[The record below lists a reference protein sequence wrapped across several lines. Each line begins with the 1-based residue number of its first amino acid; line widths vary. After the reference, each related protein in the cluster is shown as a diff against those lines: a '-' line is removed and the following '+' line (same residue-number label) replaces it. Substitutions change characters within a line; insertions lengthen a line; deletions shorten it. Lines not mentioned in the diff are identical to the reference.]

1 VIAERTGQQQHAA
14 HGVNVESE
22 DGMASKRGAR
32 NSGEILTEH
41 APATYETFQ
50 AMRQTVRDGPLP
62 PKFREIIVCTG
73 FMMAGH
79 QRGYMTHA
87 GRALEA
93 GATVDELR
101 HAILATIGSNATFS
115 QVVDA
120 LTWLEEVADR

>member
-1 VIAERTGQQQHAA
+1 
-14 HGVNVESE
+14 
-22 DGMASKRGAR
+22 MATKRRAR

-41 APATYETFQ
+41 APATYDAFQ

-62 PKFREIIVCTG
+62 PHFREIIVCIG

-79 QRGYMTHA
+79 KRGYVTHA

-101 HAILATIGSNATFS
+101 HAILATMGSNATFS

-120 LTWLEEVADR
+120 LTWLEEVEDAAEERS